1 MKEDFIIR
9 IKSRSEQFEHTQP
22 IRVDEDDR
30 IELMTYGSFV
40 KKGDTYYITYKET
53 ETIGFAGCTTTI
65 KIAADGSRVGLLR
78 FGPANAQLIIERDR
92 RSICH
97 YETEVG
103 SLTLGVTGDGIECSL
118 TDSAICW
125 MPTTPS
131 PSSTATRWKFPCKSQ
146 IKAVHPL
153 RPCFRV
159 QGFSRLRKALLL
171 LESWMR
177 SGLRGSARER
187 IKQ

>member
-22 IRVDEDDR
+22 VRVDEDDR

-78 FGPANAQLIIERDR
+78 FGPANAHHR
-92 RSICH
+92 
-97 YETEVG
+97 
-103 SLTLGVTGDGIECSL
+103 TGPPEHL
-118 TDSAICW
+118 
-125 MPTTPS
+125 
-131 PSSTATRWKFPCKSQ
+131 
-146 IKAVHPL
+146 PL
-153 RPCFRV
+153 
-159 QGFSRLRKALLL
+159 
-171 LESWMR
+171 
-177 SGLRGSARER
+177 
-187 IKQ
+187 

>member
-22 IRVDEDDR
+22 VRVDEDDR

-78 FGPANAQLIIERDR
+78 FRP
-92 RSICH
+92 
-97 YETEVG
+97 
-103 SLTLGVTGDGIECSL
+103 
-118 TDSAICW
+118 
-125 MPTTPS
+125 TPS
-131 PSSTATRWKFPCKSQ
+131 SSSSGTAGASATM
-146 IKAVHPL
+146 
-153 RPCFRV
+153 RP
-159 QGFSRLRKALLL
+159 
-171 LESWMR
+171 R
-177 SGLRGSARER
+177 SAP
-187 IKQ
+187 

>member
-22 IRVDEDDR
+22 VRVDEDDR

-103 SLTLGVTGDGIECSL
+103 SLTLGVTGDGIECNVSL
-118 TDSAICW
+118 V
-125 MPTTPS
+125 
-131 PSSTATRWKFPCKSQ
+131 F
-146 IKAVHPL
+146 
-153 RPCFRV
+153 
-159 QGFSRLRKALLL
+159 
-171 LESWMR
+171 
-177 SGLRGSARER
+177 
-187 IKQ
+187 

>member
-9 IKSRSEQFEHTQP
+9 IKSRTEQFDHMQP
-22 IRVDEDDR
+22 VRTGEDDR

-97 YETEVG
+97 YETEVL
-103 SLTLGVTGDGIECSL
+103 SLIH
-118 TDSAICW
+118 I
-125 MPTTPS
+125 
-131 PSSTATRWKFPCKSQ
+131 
-146 IKAVHPL
+146 
-153 RPCFRV
+153 
-159 QGFSRLRKALLL
+159 
-171 LESWMR
+171 
-177 SGLRGSARER
+177 
-187 IKQ
+187 

>member
-92 RSICH
+92 RGICH

-103 SLTLGVTGDGIECSL
+103 SLTLGVTGDGIECNL
-118 TDSAICW
+118 TE
-125 MPTTPS
+125 TGG
-131 PSSTATRWKFPCKSQ
+131 TARFSYLLDADDPISIINRNTLEIS
-146 IKAVHPL
+146 
-153 RPCFRV
+153 V
-159 QGFSRLRKALLL
+159 QKPN
-171 LESWMR
+171 
-177 SGLRGSARER
+177 
-187 IKQ
+187 

>member
-22 IRVDEDDR
+22 VRVDEDDR

-65 KIAADGSRVGLLR
+65 KIAEDGSRVALLR
-78 FGPANAQLIIERDR
+78 FGRTNSQLLIERER
-92 RSICH
+92 RNLCH

-103 SLTLGVTGDGIECSL
+103 SLTLGVTGDGIDCNL
-118 TDSAICW
+118 TE
-125 MPTTPS
+125 
-131 PSSTATRWKFPCKSQ
+131 K
-146 IKAVHPL
+146 
-153 RPCFRV
+153 
-159 QGFSRLRKALLL
+159 G
-171 LESWMR
+171 
-177 SGLRGSARER
+177 GSAVFSYLLDADDAR
-187 IKQ
+187 IVSRNTLELTVPHVN